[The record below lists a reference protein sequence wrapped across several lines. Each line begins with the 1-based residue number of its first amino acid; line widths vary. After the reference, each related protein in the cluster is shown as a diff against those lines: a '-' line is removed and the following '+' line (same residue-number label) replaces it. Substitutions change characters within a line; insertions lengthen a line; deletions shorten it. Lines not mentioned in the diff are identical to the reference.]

1 MNKDTLIE
9 IITERVI
16 AEHRK
21 HKDMPENQWAKIAAH
36 KIARMLDDATP
47 RIDMESWFYKNCKRQ
62 RRDKAKICQ
71 CCPFR
76 SSIEEQERLNNQ

>member
-21 HKDMPENQWAKIAAH
+21 HKDMPGDQWAEIAAH
-36 KIARMLDDATP
+36 KIASMIEDSMP
-47 RIDMESWFYKNCKRQ
+47 RIDKQSWFYKNCKRQ
-62 RRDKAKICQ
+62 RRDGAKICQ
-71 CCPFR
+71 GCPFR
-76 SSIEEQERLNNQ
+76 SYIEERE